1 MAKPIIVDCDPGI
14 DDAIAIFLAI
24 ASEELDVKLVTTCAG
39 NLSLNTVTRNALQ
52 LLNFAGQNI
61 EVAPGA
67 DKPLLKEL
75 VVAEEVH
82 GESGL
87 GGIQLGEA
95 NYSVSKR
102 SAWEAM
108 RDVLIHS
115 EQKVTIV
122 AIGPLTNVALL
133 LKAYP
138 EVRDQI
144 EQITIM
150 GGACDGGNT
159 TPVAEFNIYVDPHA
173 AQIVFD
179 SGLPIQM
186 FGLDVTMKVTI
197 LKHEI
202 EAIRNM
208 GNRTGA
214 LVGKLLDFYSRDN
227 RVMGMHD
234 PCTIAYL
241 IDSSLFTLT
250 PCYVQVETNS
260 QLTMG
265 QTVVDRTSR
274 LKNAEIAFD
283 VDRNRMIDL
292 LYDSLRKL
300 N

>member
-1 MAKPIIVDCDPGI
+1 MAKPIIIDCDPGI
-14 DDAIAIFLAI
+14 DDAMAIFLAI

-52 LLNFAGQNI
+52 LLSFAGHDI

-67 DKPLLKEL
+67 EKPLLKAL

-159 TPVAEFNIYVDPHA
+159 TPVAEFNMYVDPHA

-214 LVGKLLDFYSRDN
+214 LVGKLLDFYCRGN

-250 PCYVQVETNS
+250 PCHVQVETNS
-260 QLTMG
+260 ELTMG

-274 LKNAEIAFD
+274 LKNAEVAFD
-283 VDRNRMIDL
+283 VDRDRMIDL
-292 LYDSLRKL
+292 LYDSLIKL